1 MDEAL
6 RKTLNIFIPLAGRLA
21 TIWVAG
27 LLAFMILE
35 ISPGDVVQTLV
46 GDEASHE
53 QVANLRKQLNLDRP
67 LLMRYTD
74 YVLNV
79 LRGDFGTSLVR
90 GRPVLQLVEE
100 RFGNTLLL
108 TFTSILLASVFGLVL
123 GTVAAMRYRSLLDTS
138 ILISSTVFLAIPAF
152 SSSILFVQLFSVH
165 LGWLPAVGGSTLR
178 HLILPTLS
186 LFIPLMAVITRL
198 IRSRLIDELSQ
209 FYVTTAFAKGITASQ
224 VWKNHILRNALVPA
238 ITFVGLQVGH
248 LLGGAVVI
256 ETLFA
261 YPGIGGLIVQAIF
274 DQDYPVVLAGVILL
288 TILFQMINAITDMIH
303 RLMDPRI
310 REGSKQI
317 C

>member
-1 MDEAL
+1 M

-46 GDEASHE
+46 GDEASQE
-53 QVANLRKQLNLDRP
+53 QVTNLRKQLNLDRP

-123 GTVAAMRYRSLLDTS
+123 GTAAAMRYRSLLDTS

-152 SSSILFVQLFSVH
+152 SSAILFVQLFSVH

-186 LFIPLMAVITRL
+186 LSIPLMAVITRL